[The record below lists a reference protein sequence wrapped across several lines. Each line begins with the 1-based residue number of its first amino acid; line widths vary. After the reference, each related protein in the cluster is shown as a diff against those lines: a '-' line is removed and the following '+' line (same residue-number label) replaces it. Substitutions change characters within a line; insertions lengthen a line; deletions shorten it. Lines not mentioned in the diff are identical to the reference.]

1 MVPSFEPVCGISA
14 ARAPLIAR
22 SRPGKAGTQ
31 KAAPEGNGSSY
42 SASGAFIFY
51 K

>member
-1 MVPSFEPVCGISA
+1 MVPFFGPVCGISA
-14 ARAPLIAR
+14 ARALLRAR

-31 KAAPEGNGSSY
+31 KAAPEGNGFSY